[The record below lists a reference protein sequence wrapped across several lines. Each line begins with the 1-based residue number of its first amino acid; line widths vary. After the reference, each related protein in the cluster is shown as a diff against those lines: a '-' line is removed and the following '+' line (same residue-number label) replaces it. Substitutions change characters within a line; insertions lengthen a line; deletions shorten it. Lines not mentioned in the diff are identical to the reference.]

1 MGNKLVLAPALILA
15 FSLPGFAQSKTTT
28 QARGVE
34 PSRAHSSARA
44 QTVEE
49 LAKAVAD
56 AFAAGELARLDSERP
71 YLRTVRIR
79 VEHSITG
86 DVVTRSF
93 RSLERLEQWLKS
105 RERGDGP
112 ARNGGTLRR
121 CRRGV
126 CAFEQEGMLHNNL
139 YLQRITY
146 GMARGR
152 PYVKAIHLIDGD

>member
-1 MGNKLVLAPALILA
+1 MVNRFVLATALILA
-15 FSLPGFAQSKTTT
+15 SSLVGSAQSNTT
-28 QARGVE
+28 QGASGVE
-34 PSRAHSSARA
+34 PTRAHLSRQS

-56 AFAAGELARLDSERP
+56 AFAANELGKLDAERP
-71 YLRTVRIR
+71 YLRALRIR

-86 DVVTRSF
+86 DI
-93 RSLERLEQWLKS
+93 ES
-105 RERGDGP
+105 RNFKTFEAAEKWINRRGMEDGP

-126 CAFEQEGMLHNNL
+126 CTFEQEGMLHNNL

-146 GMARGR
+146 GMRRGR

>member
-1 MGNKLVLAPALILA
+1 MGNKLVLVTALILA
-15 FSLPGFAQSKTTT
+15 FSLPGFAQSKTT
-28 QARGVE
+28 AEASGVE
-34 PSRAHSSARA
+34 PSRSHPTRRA

-56 AFAAGELARLDSERP
+56 AFAAGELGRLDAERP
-71 YLRTVRIR
+71 YLRTVRLR

-86 DVVTRSF
+86 DVESRSF
-93 RSLERLEQWLKS
+93 RSLERLQQWLDKGENQDS
-105 RERGDGP
+105 Q
-112 ARNGGTLRR
+112 RNSGTLRR

-146 GMARGR
+146 GTRGGR